1 MTVVDD
7 IDMMDEDRRGGGS
20 FRKVFGVLFD
30 PRTYGAIVYMLL
42 ALPLGIAYF
51 TFVTVGLSLSIGLMI
66 LIIGVFIAIA
76 FFAMARG
83 ISLVEGFITGA
94 LLGAKIPHRDADV
107 AEDISEFAE
116 SDGEDEQESKSRLW
130 PATKRMFTDLRT
142 YSSMIYMAL
151 MMPLG
156 VGYFTIAVTGFVTSI
171 AFMLAP
177 FGSLISDHVTVMD
190 VSVDEPETLIQLSEF
205 ANSPVGLIVVALVGF
220 ALFFTM
226 LHLSRGIGWLH
237 ARLAE
242 KMLIKRSL
250 DIVIPGGKRPG

>member
-1 MTVVDD
+1 MAVVDD
-7 IDMMDEDRRGGGS
+7 FDVLDEERHGGGS

-51 TFVTVGLSLSIGLMI
+51 TFVTVGLSLSVGLMI
-66 LIIGVFIAIA
+66 LIIGIFVAIT
-76 FFAMARG
+76 FFAMTRG

-94 LLGAKIPHRDADV
+94 LLGAKIPHRDEDGMG
-107 AEDISEFAE
+107 DISEFAE
-116 SDGEDEQESKSRLW
+116 SDGEDEHESKSRFW

-177 FGSLISDHVTVMD
+177 FGSLLSDHVTVMD
-190 VSVDEPETLIQLSEF
+190 VAGDEPEALIAMAEF
-205 ANSPVGLIVVALVGF
+205 ANSPVGLIVVAIVGF
-220 ALFFTM
+220 VLFFTM
-226 LHLSRGIGWLH
+226 LHLSRGIGWFH

-242 KMLIKRSL
+242 KMLVKRS
-250 DIVIPGGKRPG
+250 

>member
-1 MTVVDD
+1 MAVVDD
-7 IDMMDEDRRGGGS
+7 LDVFDDERRGGGL

-30 PRTYGAIVYMLL
+30 PRTYGAILYMLL

-51 TFVTVGLSLSIGLMI
+51 TFVTVGLSLSVGLMI

-76 FFAMARG
+76 FFAMTRG

-94 LLGAKIPHRDADV
+94 LLGAKVPHREDDDMDDV
-107 AEDISEFAE
+107 VEFAE
-116 SDGEDEQESKSRLW
+116 SDGEDEQNSKSRLW
-130 PATKRMFTDLRT
+130 SATKRMFTDLRT

-190 VSVDEPETLIQLSEF
+190 VSVDEPEILIQLSEF

-220 ALFFTM
+220 VLFFTM
-226 LHLSRGIGWLH
+226 LHVSRGIGWMH

-242 KMLIKRSL
+242 KMLVKRT
-250 DIVIPGGKRPG
+250 